1 VGHLDYK
8 NFTRRHRPHI
18 HPISAVL
25 FLTYR
30 LVGTVPKESLRLY
43 KAKGEWLRNEV
54 DRIIADVANSGDH
67 LAKQQLDRLD
77 QFERDWFLKFED
89 ILHKSQFGPSWLKED
104 QIAQTVAEGL
114 QELDGK
120 AYRLD
125 AYSIMSNH
133 VHAVFKPL
141 LAEGELLETYDPNG
155 RLVLTSDHPSLA
167 RIMQSLKGRSARAC
181 NQLLG
186 REGQFWEHENFD
198 RVIRADKFD
207 STIRYV
213 LNNPVK
219 AGLVDNWREWRWNY
233 LRNELLTKF

>member
-1 VGHLDYK
+1 MGHLDYK
-8 NFTRRHRPHI
+8 NFTQRHRPHI
-18 HPISAVL
+18 HPIGAVL

-30 LVGTVPKESLRLY
+30 LAGTVPKETLRFY
-43 KAKGEWLRNEV
+43 RAKGDWLRNEV
-54 DRIIADVANSGDH
+54 ARITATLGDADEH

-77 QFERDWFLKFED
+77 QFEREWFLKFED

-104 QIAQTVAEGL
+104 QIAQTVADGL
-114 QELDGK
+114 QELDGE

-141 LAEGELLETYDPNG
+141 LADGELLETYDPNG

-167 RIMQSLKGRSARAC
+167 RIMQSLKGRSARVC

-186 REGQFWEHENFD
+186 REGQFWQHENFD

-219 AGLVDNWREWRWNY
+219 AGLVDHWRDWRWNY
-233 LRNELLTKF
+233 LRNELLTRF